1 MKSILFSIFLL
12 TCAVVHAADG
22 PDYAYDWPIATD
34 GDSAAYQIELT
45 PEIYAALTT
54 PDLRDLDVI
63 NANGDSVPTSLYHR
77 YENVARTQPRSL
89 PMFPIPS
96 AATPAV
102 ATDDSIHLHVER
114 DPDGKLRSLDAR
126 VHPGSPA
133 VATAMNGVSIAAV
146 PATAP
151 SIGLENA
158 AMIVMDASGI
168 GEPLLQLMVAWMHN
182 DSASLRFSVSAS
194 EDFQIWRTIVPEATF
209 VQLRRDGRE
218 LNRNYVSLDGARHKY
233 LRLTRL
239 DGANVSSL
247 NIFVVTP
254 MSPLQPL
261 EHWITA
267 TSDGVDT
274 SPPRKN
280 PNGTSFRY
288 HLDAP
293 MSVSAANLQLADD
306 NSVAHA
312 SLWSQAVQSTGGGWS
327 TGFGNIDA
335 FRLRDGDTLLTNDVV
350 RGFASGR
357 SREWSV
363 ELDTPLRRAPTL
375 ALGYVPDR
383 VVFLA
388 QGARPFRL
396 VAGSSTARH
405 GGAPVEYA
413 LSQLR
418 ASAGGD
424 WQLPLA
430 ALGTRADFHG
440 ASALAPPPSTTPSP
454 WRTWLLWAVLV
465 FAAMIVAGLALSLL
479 RKQ

>member
-1 MKSILFSIFLL
+1 MKKLLFSIFLFA
-12 TCAVVHAADG
+12 CAAVHAADG
-22 PDYAYDWPIATD
+22 PDYAYSWPITTE

-45 PEIYAALTT
+45 PEIYAVLTT

-63 NANGDSVPTSLYHR
+63 NADGESVPTAPYRR
-77 YENVARTQPRSL
+77 YEKVARTQPRSL
-89 PMFPIPS
+89 PMFPIP
-96 AATPAV
+96 ATTTPTV
-102 ATDDSIHLHVER
+102 ANDDSIHLHIER

-126 VHPGSPA
+126 IHPTSPGM
-133 VATAMNGVSIAAV
+133 ATAMNGVTIASV
-146 PATAP
+146 PATTPTA
-151 SIGLENA
+151 GFENA
-158 AMIVMDASGI
+158 AMIIIDATGI
-168 GEPLLQLMVAWMHN
+168 DEPLLQLMVAWMHN

-194 EDFQIWRTIVPEATF
+194 EDFQTWRTIVPDATF

-233 LRLTRL
+233 LMLTRL

-247 NIFVVTP
+247 NISVITP
-254 MSPLQPL
+254 MSPLQPI

-267 TSDGVDT
+267 TSDGIDT
-274 SPPRKN
+274 APPRKN
-280 PNGTSFRY
+280 SSGVSFRY

-293 MSVSAANLQLADD
+293 LSVSAANLQLSDD

-312 SLWSQAVQSTGGGWS
+312 WLWGHGMPSAGGGWGDS
-327 TGFGNIDA
+327 IGTIDA
-335 FRLRDGDTLLTNDVV
+335 FRLREGDTLLTNDVK
-350 RGFASGR
+350 RGFPSSR
-357 SREWSV
+357 SAEWSV
-363 ELDTPLRRAPTL
+363 ELDSPLRRAPTL
-375 ALGYVPDR
+375 ELGYVPDR

-388 QGARPFRL
+388 QGARPYRL
-396 VAGSSTARH
+396 VAGSSTTRH

-424 WQLPLA
+424 WQPPLA

-440 ASALAPPPSTTPSP
+440 ASALAPPPSTTSPS

-465 FAAMIVAGLALSLL
+465 LAAAIIAGLALSLL
-479 RKQ
+479 RKH